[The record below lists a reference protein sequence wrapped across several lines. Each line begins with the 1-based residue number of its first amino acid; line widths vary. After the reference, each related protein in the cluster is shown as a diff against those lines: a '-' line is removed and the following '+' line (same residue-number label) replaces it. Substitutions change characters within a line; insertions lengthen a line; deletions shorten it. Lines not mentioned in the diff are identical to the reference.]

1 MIDVND
7 LRPGVTFELDGE
19 VWIVISFLHVK
30 PGKGSAFVRTKIRNI
45 ETGNVI
51 EKTFRAGEKVKEA
64 YVERKEFQYMYNDGA
79 TYYFMDNKSYEQIEL
94 PEEFI
99 GDEKYYLKEGMNI
112 QVLYYKDRAIGIE
125 LPNYVDLEVVETEPG
140 FKGDT
145 AQGGSKPAV
154 LETGLKIQVPLFIE
168 KGEIIRVDTRTGEY
182 LERVGKKEWKKI

>member
-7 LRPGVTFELDGE
+7 LRPGVTFEIDGE

-51 EKTFRAGEKVKEA
+51 ERTFRAGEKVKEA
-64 YVERKEFQYMYNDGA
+64 YVERKEFQYMYNDG
-79 TYYFMDNKSYEQIEL
+79 TIYYFMDNKSYEQIEL

-112 QVLYYKDRAIGIE
+112 QVLYYKDRAIGVE
-125 LPNYVDLEVVETEPG
+125 LPNYVDLEIIETEPG

-145 AQGGSKPAV
+145 AQGGSKPAI
-154 LETGLKIQVPLFIE
+154 LETGLKIQVPLFVE